1 MELVDTPSGRMERWR
16 ADALLV
22 GETSGL
28 TALSKQV
35 QTDAV
40 AVIDDIEARE
50 EALSAREQACDERER
65 AHAVSVAQF
74 VDFVGKASVLFDR
87 IQKARADQME
97 EPIAAPPNEISQEP
111 QPSLALEADTV
122 PGLTLPPASC
132 TPSRPRKTLT
142 LKATLSLA
150 HPPATRRRSIATA
163 IDSALN
169 IPWQRT
175 KRNFLK
181 GDYRPR
187 PSSPLPLARITRTK
201 RPSPTG

>member
-1 MELVDTPSGRMERWR
+1 MELDDTPSGRMERWR

-97 EPIAAPPNEISQEP
+97 EPIAAPPNEISQERLHWHWRRTLFLDSH
-111 QPSLALEADTV
+111 SLRRVAHHR
-122 PGLTLPPASC
+122 GQG
-132 TPSRPRKTLT
+132 RPLT

-169 IPWQRT
+169 IPWQRN